1 MIDIKENF
9 QVEIL
14 PGCPDEHKQL
24 LADYWAMDEHGEF
37 LNKRDKLLEGQDLSI
52 SELAHL
58 LASHTKATFIKGF
71 CKGCGQEIKEEATSQ
86 TGIKTII
93 SEAKREHRYSELI
106 CEDCLQE
113 RIKAEQEETRK
124 IREEMMERERA
135 LELEK
140 EEKRRI
146 TYEFLKASL
155 ANRKWEQLTE
165 DDSELLH
172 LIARKR
178 NKKDIFAEAFRKS
191 KYGSAENYAIWRS
204 FKNLEKAGLIWI
216 EREEDKTI
224 EHIHMLDELRE
235 LILLRFFED
244 IPSGVDTPTLAAE
257 NFDKLRI
264 TLRRNKY
271 RQKIQHPYFSG
282 QIKLTRDFLLKEGET
297 YRYAGWVR
305 DDGSLAV
312 NIEPASKLLQDAKEV
327 FEERLPNPSRP
338 SEIMGQEYHSRG
350 SSEANSED
358 DENKDFFGSH
368 FDSEAPF

>member
-9 QVEIL
+9 HFEIL
-14 PGCPDEHKQL
+14 PGCPDEYKQL
-24 LADYWAMDEHGEF
+24 LTDYWAMDEHGEF
-37 LNKRDKLLEGQDLSI
+37 VNKRDKLLEGEDLSI

-58 LASHTKATFIKGF
+58 LTSHTKATFIKGF
-71 CKGCGQEIKEEATSQ
+71 CKGCGQEIKEDATSQ
-86 TGIKTII
+86 SGIKTII
-93 SEAKREHRYSELI
+93 RDAKREHRYNELI

-146 TYEFLKASL
+146 TYELLKASL
-155 ANRKWEQLTE
+155 VNRAWEQLSE

-172 LIARKR
+172 MIARKR
-178 NKKDIFAEAFRKS
+178 NKREIFAEVFKNTS
-191 KYGSAENYAIWRS
+191 YGSTQNYAIWRS
-204 FKNLEKAGLIWI
+204 FNNLEKAGLIWI
-216 EREEDKTI
+216 ERGENNSI

-244 IPSGVDTPTLAAE
+244 IPSGLDTPTLAAE

-305 DDGSLAV
+305 DDGSLAI
-312 NIEPASKLLQDAKEV
+312 NIEPASKLLLDAKEV
-327 FEERLPNPSRP
+327 YEEHTP
-338 SEIMGQEYHSRG
+338 G
-350 SSEANSED
+350 SSISDEIISHRYDNRTSGDGDKDNED
-358 DENKDFFGSH
+358 LLGTQ